1 MLAVLYQCLGREF
14 CLVNSKSAEMNILVT
29 DGENRSALA
38 VTRSLGR
45 MGYNIFVTGRE
56 AGNISACSKYCR
68 KTFIAPDPL
77 KERGK
82 YFGAIA
88 EIVMR
93 EEIDVIFPMT
103 EQSIYCL
110 SDARERLGKNVILAC
125 APTNMMESIS
135 NKYKLFQLAEKLGVA
150 VPETIY
156 VSGADD
162 FPEKRTRISVFPVV
176 VKPALSKIRDGDK
189 IISAGVMYATN
200 QDELSRLY
208 ETRPELR
215 YQFLI
220 QEMIVGEGTG
230 LFTLFDRDRHL
241 ALFSHRR
248 LLEKPPSGG
257 VSVLSESVHLDDE
270 MVESAGK
277 LLSEVGWEGIAMV
290 EFKRDIRDGKAKLM
304 EINGRFWGSLQL
316 AVSSGVDFPALSLDY
331 YLGRKPAS
339 LLNYFTVGQK
349 LKWFFGILDHLII
362 RIRHGK
368 CSHNSIQGYPAC
380 WQVVK
385 DLLKTR
391 DESTSSDVYDPEDV
405 RPFISE
411 TKTYLKNIMYS
422 KP

>member
-1 MLAVLYQCLGREF
+1 
-14 CLVNSKSAEMNILVT
+14 MNILVT

-45 MGYNIFVTGRE
+45 AGCNIFVTGKE
-56 AGNISACSKYCR
+56 DGNIAACSKYCR
-68 KTFIAPDPL
+68 KTFTAPDPL

-110 SDARERLGKNVILAC
+110 SDARERLGNNVILAC
-125 APTNMMESIS
+125 APSNMMESIS
-135 NKYKLFQLAEKLGVA
+135 NKYRLFQLADKLGVA
-150 VPETIY
+150 VPKTIY

-162 FPEKRTRISVFPVV
+162 FPAKRTRISVFPVV
-176 VKPALSKIRDGDK
+176 VKPAFSKIKDGNR
-189 IISAGVMYATN
+189 IISAGVMYAAD
-200 QDELSRLY
+200 QDELCRLY

-215 YQFLI
+215 YQSLI
-220 QEMIVGEGTG
+220 QELIVGEGTG

-241 ALFSHRR
+241 VLFSHRR

-257 VSVLSESVHLDDE
+257 VSVLSESVCLDDE

-290 EFKRDIRDGKAKLM
+290 EFKRDIRDGRAKLM

-316 AVSSGVDFPALSLDY
+316 AVSSGVNFPALCLDY
-331 YLGRKPAS
+331 YLGKNPTS
-339 LLNYFTVGQK
+339 MVSDYTLGQK
-349 LKWFFGILDHLII
+349 LKWFFGILDHLLI
-362 RIRHGK
+362 RLKNGNGSLNISPEFPTCMQVIRELFKIG
-368 CSHNSIQGYPAC
+368 
-380 WQVVK
+380 
-385 DLLKTR
+385 DR
-391 DESTSSDVYDPEDV
+391 STSFDVYDPKDIG
-405 RPFISE
+405 PSISE
-411 TKTYLKNIMYS
+411 TKTYLKNIIYS
-422 KP
+422 RP